1 MKKIK
6 IIYLL
11 IFSLFVLIGC
21 TDKNKEINVSVSK
34 NPDAQEVLSLNS
46 NADIFQ
52 WNNAI
57 YQTNIE
63 WVNELQLT
71 ENSKIGIIETNSSKA
86 AEFKNGTANKLSK
99 GTEIFTVKERNDVL
113 MVKNDGEIKLYY
125 LLSEG

>member
-46 NADIFQ
+46 NADFFQ